1 MVYLLKSAISITMM
15 IFLIGCT
22 HTALKAPCNES
33 GSNCWPRT
41 KINQWNNG
49 N

>member
-1 MVYLLKSAISITMM
+1 MKKIILSLVMLG
-15 IFLIGCT
+15 FLTGCAAT
-22 HTALKAPCNES
+22 VLKAPCNSS

-41 KINQWNNG
+41 KINQWNN